1 MKEKNWDDLETKVP
15 GRPHIANLMKSKGY
29 VASLNEAFKEYLG
42 NGKVGDSRIHQ
53 NPIEEVIDCAK
64 ESKCLV
70 FLAHPHT
77 LMSNKDYS
85 FSKNWYDSVFVDR
98 LGSLKNLG
106 IHGVETYYSSYS
118 KTTSSTL
125 SEIVNNMN
133 LLKSGGSDYHGDN
146 KPDINIGFGYESNK
160 LNISYELLE
169 LMKEKHAE
177 L

>member
-1 MKEKNWDDLETKVP
+1 
-15 GRPHIANLMKSKGY
+15 
-29 VASLNEAFKEYLG
+29 
-42 NGKVGDSRIHQ
+42 
-53 NPIEEVIDCAK
+53 
-64 ESKCLV
+64 
-70 FLAHPHT
+70 
-77 LMSNKDYS
+77 MSNKDYS
-85 FSKNWYDSVFVDR
+85 FSKNWCDSVFVDR
-98 LGSLKNLG
+98 LRSLKNLG